1 MSDSARRV
9 LSVAFASQCSDLT
22 SPLSLPSCIQNQT
35 LKRCSFLTRS
45 LKKMKRKKKKM
56 WEYEPSHWP
65 CREISLARMKLS
77 FCNAG
82 LWENP
87 SKTLPCLIVTSE
99 YTMPF
104 QISWPNCASSYTAR
118 HLESQKEIFTVIQIT
133 PLFCFIKKK
142 NASEKERSAFHL
154 PEATTGHDENAV
166 LFTNGTI

>member
-1 MSDSARRV
+1 M
-9 LSVAFASQCSDLT
+9 
-22 SPLSLPSCIQNQT
+22 
-35 LKRCSFLTRS
+35 
-45 LKKMKRKKKKM
+45 
-56 WEYEPSHWP
+56 
-65 CREISLARMKLS
+65 
-77 FCNAG
+77 
-82 LWENP
+82 
-87 SKTLPCLIVTSE
+87 LPCLIVTSE

-118 HLESQKEIFTVIQIT
+118 HLESQKEILFGFTVIQIT